1 MASALSNDLQILKIK
16 IAKAIDKFCEN
27 PDQDWAL
34 LDVEAA
40 IKQTIEDFYPDRYWW
55 EVTQCDIHA
64 ELFGEDGLYN
74 IVEKIMSKITLY
86 D

>member
-1 MASALSNDLQILKIK
+1 MASALSGDLQILKIE

-27 PDQDWAL
+27 PDQSWTL

-40 IKQTIEDFYPDRYWW
+40 IKQAIEDFYPERYWG

-64 ELFGEDGLYN
+64 ELFGEDGLYG
-74 IVEKIMSKITLY
+74 IIPKIMSKITLC

>member
-1 MASALSNDLQILKIK
+1 MASALSGDLPILKIE

-27 PDQDWAL
+27 PDQSWTL

-40 IKQTIEDFYPDRYWW
+40 IKQAIEDFYPDRYWW

-64 ELFGEDGLYN
+64 ELFGEDGLYD
-74 IVEKIMSKITLY
+74 IVPKIMSKITLC

>member
-1 MASALSNDLQILKIK
+1 MASALANDLLTLKIE
-16 IAKAIDKFCEN
+16 IAKAIDKFCES
-27 PDQDWAL
+27 PDQNWTL

-40 IKQTIEDFYPDRYWW
+40 IKQVIEDFYPNRYWW

-64 ELFGEDGLYN
+64 ELFGKDGLYN
-74 IVEKIMSKITLY
+74 IVNKIMSKITLC